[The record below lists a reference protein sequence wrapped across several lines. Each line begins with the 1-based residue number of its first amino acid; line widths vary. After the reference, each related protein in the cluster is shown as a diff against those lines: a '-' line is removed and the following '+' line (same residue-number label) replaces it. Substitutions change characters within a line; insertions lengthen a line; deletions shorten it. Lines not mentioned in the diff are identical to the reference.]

1 MTMMP
6 DILLVERVSQ
16 TQVLGTQRKGNM
28 CLRQEVAPDWN
39 IILFIWFFFV
49 KLVFSLSEKLSYS
62 IKFIFYM
69 Y

>member
-28 CLRQEVAPDWN
+28 CLRQEVAQTN
-39 IILFIWFFFV
+39 L
-49 KLVFSLSEKLSYS
+49 
-62 IKFIFYM
+62 KFHSD
-69 Y
+69 